1 MKKVWMIGA
10 VSLLLAGHSY
20 AACKQADAKGTW
32 ITYQAAVRAP
42 APAEPHVGQ
51 CQLIVDKAGNITE
64 GGGVGGSFCSFYPL
78 APFAIPTGGTFKV
91 NKDCSA
97 AIELTLGEFKGTMQL
112 TKNKQMYAGRWVNKE
127 NLYGTTTGVKQ

>member
-1 MKKVWMIGA
+1 MKNRWLVGA
-10 VSLLLAGHSY
+10 VSLLLADNSY
-20 AACKQADAKGTW
+20 AACKQADAKGVW

-64 GGGVGGSFCSFYPL
+64 GGGEGGSFCSFFPL
-78 APFAIPTGGTFKV
+78 ATFAIPTGGAFKV

-97 AIELTLGEFKGTMQL
+97 TIDLTLGEFSGTVQL
-112 TKNKQMYAGRWVNKE
+112 ARNKQMYAGRWVNKE
-127 NLYGTTTGVKQ
+127 NIYGTTTGVKQ